1 MESRREALDKFRSTQ
16 QEKLR
21 LRIALQEFLRG
32 QELPEAVR
40 EEYECYLRKR
50 RRPAAEELI
59 QAGEVAGLK
68 ILKDRKI
75 LDLNF
80 LDFYLERARACGQ
93 TEVVAWLLG
102 LKYREGFAE
111 KDYEQ
116 MCIRD
121 SLSGLPANQAKDII
135 ILGGK
140 KLCLQ
145 C

>member
-93 TEVVAWLLG
+93 TEVVAWLVG

-111 KDYEQ
+111 KDYE
-116 MCIRD
+116 
-121 SLSGLPANQAKDII
+121 L
-135 ILGGK
+135 
-140 KLCLQ
+140 
-145 C
+145 